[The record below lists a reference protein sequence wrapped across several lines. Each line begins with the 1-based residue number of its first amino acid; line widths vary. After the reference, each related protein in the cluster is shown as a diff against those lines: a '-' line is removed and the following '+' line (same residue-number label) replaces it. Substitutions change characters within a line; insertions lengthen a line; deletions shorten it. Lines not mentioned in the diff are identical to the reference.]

1 MLVKKL
7 FNKLYN
13 LSLRALLKIVPKIN
27 RNELIKMG
35 KRKNSIYV
43 VENPYDFL
51 IKEPKQKLAKKRF
64 KSIIGLKKIDCFFGV
79 ILDDIR
85 LIGPYGLAFTRSGK
99 IVLETSTIESLKSA
113 LILTIQKIGLIG
125 FLKQYFF
132 AIFPSFD
139 FKGKSLEF
147 GAHLICRTTRMVI
160 KNDVLHTNPPTFGHW
175 MLERLPQLRAFEAI
189 INKKENN
196 NCKLILNKTPANW
209 QIESLEL
216 MGYNKKK
223 IFRLDYDGLRVER
236 LIISSLRS
244 SGTKTYEFDPKARR
258 WVAERL
264 KSNYN
269 VEKISKKSSKAN
281 ICLFRQDIPSRRI
294 KNINSLRKI
303 LKQKKFKELHNITDQ
318 NLFESSKD
326 FINAKRF
333 LYTYG
338 SGVTRILFSKN
349 LKEIIEIFSCDQDK
363 KSSTFLFAAEMGIEY
378 KCLPAG
384 KLPISILDNDE
395 RSPFFLEEDK
405 NEWYVPLEE
414 LKTLIN

>member
-1 MLVKKL
+1 M
-7 FNKLYN
+7 
-13 LSLRALLKIVPKIN
+13 
-27 RNELIKMG
+27 
-35 KRKNSIYV
+35 
-43 VENPYDFL
+43 
-51 IKEPKQKLAKKRF
+51 
-64 KSIIGLKKIDCFFGV
+64 
-79 ILDDIR
+79 
-85 LIGPYGLAFTRSGK
+85 
-99 IVLETSTIESLKSA
+99 
-113 LILTIQKIGLIG
+113 
-125 FLKQYFF
+125 
-132 AIFPSFD
+132 
-139 FKGKSLEF
+139 
-147 GAHLICRTTRMVI
+147 H
-160 KNDVLHTNPPTFGHW
+160 
-175 MLERLPQLRAFEAI
+175 
-189 INKKENN
+189 KKENI

-216 MGYNKKK
+216 MGYNKKN
-223 IFRLDYDGLRVER
+223 IFRINSDGLRVGQ
-236 LIISSLRS
+236 LIVSSLRNG
-244 SGTKTYEFDPKARR
+244 GTKNYEFDPKARQ

-264 KSNYN
+264 QSNYN
-269 VEKISKKSSKAN
+269 LEKIDKKSLKAN

-303 LKQKKFKELHNITDQ
+303 LKTKKFKELQNITDQ

-326 FINAKRF
+326 FISAKRF